1 MPTSLPPPST
11 IGMPEILY
19 RAMRSRAARTG
30 ASGGSVTG
38 SVIMP
43 LWLRFTRSTSVTCS
57 ATERFRCTIPMP
69 PCRAIAM
76 ARGAS
81 VTVSMAADTIG
92 MLSWIFGVRCAAV
105 LTSFGRTLD
114 SAGSRRT
121 SSKVS
126 PSLANFGG

>member
-1 MPTSLPPPST
+1 M
-11 IGMPEILY
+11 
-19 RAMRSRAARTG
+19 
-30 ASGGSVTG
+30 TG

-57 ATERFRCTIPMP
+57 VDGEVPVHDPDAALAGPSRW
-69 PCRAIAM
+69 RA
-76 ARGAS
+76 GAS

-92 MLSWIFGVRCAAV
+92 MLSWIFGVRRAAV

-114 SAGSRRT
+114 SAGSSRT
-121 SSKVS
+121 SSNVS